1 MKEITD
7 IQQAIAIIHEVGEKH
22 QAYVIDM
29 LRSLTWDTKELK
41 YERDA
46 QKVIDN
52 MELEYA
58 LNVANVL
65 WSEKYDQIPEY
76 VKNYSQD

>member
-1 MKEITD
+1 M
-7 IQQAIAIIHEVGEKH
+7 
-22 QAYVIDM
+22 
-29 LRSLTWDTKELK
+29 K